1 MAGPLRTAPEVHVL
15 TPFLRACGGVDGA
28 ATVLLLGACIALT
41 PLFIAPVPDS
51 GIRGALIGISLL
63 IGLIEKYFALRVRF
77 DLHLFERLAEGRLDL
92 DALDRGLGRL
102 FGKAAP
108 VAGRDWESRAR
119 GTITLARRQLAF
131 FAAQGLLLGLAALS
145 FVFG

>member
-1 MAGPLRTAPEVHVL
+1 MTEPLRAAPELHVL

-28 ATVLLLGACIALT
+28 ATVLLLGACIALA
-41 PLFIAPVPDS
+41 PLLIAPVPDA
-51 GIRGALIGISLL
+51 GTRGALIGTSLCV
-63 IGLIEKYFALRVRF
+63 GLIEKYFALRVRF
-77 DLHLFERLAEGRLDL
+77 DLQLFERIAEGRLDL
-92 DALDRGLGRL
+92 DALDRGFGRL
-102 FGKAAP
+102 FGSAAP

-131 FAAQGLLLGLAALS
+131 FSAQGLLLGLAALS